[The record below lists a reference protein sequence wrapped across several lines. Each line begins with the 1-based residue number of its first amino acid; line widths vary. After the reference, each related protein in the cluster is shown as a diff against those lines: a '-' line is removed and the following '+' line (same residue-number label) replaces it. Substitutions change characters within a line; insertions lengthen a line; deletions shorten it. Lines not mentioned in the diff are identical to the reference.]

1 MKRYVTLV
9 VMAAIAAMT
18 MACTKDNLYDS
29 NPQAELQQREVR
41 TLTTPNPKSEEEP
54 STQECKD
61 TVFFTCVPA
70 HMDEDGILRD
80 GKGAQE
86 AMKCFCIIRENG
98 CQVIVFDSAKVFPT
112 VEEISASPLIE
123 GDMTGYNS
131 AYYDPEAAMWLPAIA
146 ADEAWGISYSVM
158 SETKDGVSSTE
169 VVRSILN
176 QTLKKWNWEN
186 KSNESYSTV
195 LNGYTCSVEN
205 GVLKVQFGENTLEL

>member
-1 MKRYVTLV
+1 MKRYITLV
-9 VMAAIAAMT
+9 FMAAIAAMT

-29 NPQAELQQREVR
+29 DPQAELQQRQVR
-41 TLTTPNPKSEEEP
+41 TLTTPTPESEEEP
-54 STQECKD
+54 STKCKD

-70 HMDEDGILRD
+70 HMDEDGIIRD

-98 CQVIVFDSAKVFPT
+98 CQVIVFDSAKGFPT
-112 VEEISASPLIE
+112 PEEISASPLIE

-146 ADEAWGISYSVM
+146 ADETWGISYSIL
-158 SETKDGVSSTE
+158 SETKDGASSATT
-169 VVRSILN
+169 VRSILN
-176 QTLKKWNWEN
+176 QTLKSWNWKN
-186 KSNESYSTV
+186 KSSDESYSTV

-205 GVLKVQFGENTLEL
+205 GVLKVQFGETTLEL